1 MKMAAA
7 LPDPKSRRNGLD
19 DLARM
24 MVENPDQP
32 LVCVVVLDCSKT
44 EIDHDKH
51 TKTPTAR
58 IKHLEPMLLDRDQK
72 AAVELLTHSYRRR
85 TSEQLELD
93 YEFEEIRRDAPGF
106 YPTTPQPLFEE

>member
-7 LPDPKSRRNGLD
+7 LPDHKSRRNGLD

-24 MVENPDQP
+24 LVDNPDQP

-44 EIDHDKH
+44 EIDHDKA
-51 TKTPTAR
+51 TKTPTVR
-58 IKHLEPMLLDRDQK
+58 VKHLEPMLRVEDQDR
-72 AAVELLTHSYRRR
+72 AVTLLTDAYKRR

-93 YEFEEIRRDAPGF
+93 YEFEPIGRDAPNYF
-106 YPTTPQPLFEE
+106 PAV